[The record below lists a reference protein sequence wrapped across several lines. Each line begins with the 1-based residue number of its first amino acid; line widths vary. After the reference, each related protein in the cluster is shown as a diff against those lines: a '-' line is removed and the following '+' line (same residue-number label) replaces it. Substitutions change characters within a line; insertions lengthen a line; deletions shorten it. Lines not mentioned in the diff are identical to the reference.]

1 MKKHFIIWQNIDDD
15 HNERV
20 GDGFA
25 VDEKEAL
32 ALALEA
38 LRKEP
43 KFDESWVKLIRAQ
56 ECVGG
61 CIICTPNEAGK

>member
-1 MKKHFIIWQNIDDD
+1 MKKHFIIWQNVDDD

-25 VDEKEAL
+25 FDEKEAL
-32 ALALEA
+32 TLALEA

-43 KFDESWVKLIRAQ
+43 KFEEAWAKLIRAQ
-56 ECVGG
+56 ECKG